1 MTFFSVNFLIQ
12 STALI
17 QDNMEACA
25 ILNNDTVDSIAH
37 LLQVGFNLTLA
48 NSVQQWLHAIH
59 LRVLNDMEHTNCEY
73 CAEGRRIS
81 LVF

>member
-1 MTFFSVNFLIQ
+1 MNFLIQ

-37 LLQVGFNLTLA
+37 LLQVGFNNLTLV
-48 NSVQQWLHAIH
+48 NPVQHWLHAIH
-59 LRVLNDMEHTNCEY
+59 LRVLIRHGAY
-73 CAEGRRIS
+73 S
-81 LVF
+81 L